1 MANHNKTI
9 TDSDHDPIGPDGLTG
24 RARWLKFESEVAARL
39 NLTLPA
45 GDASPPPQ
53 RLSGRALFSRRTA
66 AAGHPTPRSDA
77 ERAQKLSGRA
87 LMIARQQTGGR
98 PSEDRR

>member
-1 MANHNKTI
+1 MANHNRMTQGR
-9 TDSDHDPIGPDGLTG
+9 DPLGPDGLTS
-24 RARWLKFESEVAARL
+24 RARWLKLKHGLAPSQ
-39 NLTLPA
+39 A
-45 GDASPPPQ
+45 GDAAPDAAPPPQ
-53 RLSGRALFSRRTA
+53 RLGGRALFSRRTA
-66 AAGHPTPRSDA
+66 PLGHPTPRTDG